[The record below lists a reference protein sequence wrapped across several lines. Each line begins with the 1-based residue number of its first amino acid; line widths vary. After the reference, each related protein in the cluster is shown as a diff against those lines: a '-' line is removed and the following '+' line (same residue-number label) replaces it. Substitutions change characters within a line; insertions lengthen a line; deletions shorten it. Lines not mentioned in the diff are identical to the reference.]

1 MQSNTFLWIVA
12 LLFLIE
18 IEAVRWSTRGNE
30 NCPRRNGTDPYYF
43 GTTNLLC
50 MLREKR
56 EAPRRAQWEITHRF
70 LYYQGYYFDFLENS
84 KVEIGRSRLDGHRC
98 DGGLEASPAGYSNVS
113 IECLKGCARNYRCH
127 FGDHSLLF
135 NNCHYFAN
143 RLSSVLCTSKEGLC
157 PTWCLK
163 SCDDATDYTTEGV

>member
-1 MQSNTFLWIVA
+1 MTGARSLNFHMRDKRFSTGANGHCDEYIVMVYMTLGEYTYWRIIHFFFLSFI
-12 LLFLIE
+12 
-18 IEAVRWSTRGNE
+18 
-30 NCPRRNGTDPYYF
+30 
-43 GTTNLLC
+43 
-50 MLREKR
+50 
-56 EAPRRAQWEITHRF
+56 
-70 LYYQGYYFDFLENS
+70 ENS

-135 NNCHYFAN
+135 NNCHFFAN

-163 SCDDATDYTTEGV
+163 SCDDATDYSTEGVWRPIFCLYLI